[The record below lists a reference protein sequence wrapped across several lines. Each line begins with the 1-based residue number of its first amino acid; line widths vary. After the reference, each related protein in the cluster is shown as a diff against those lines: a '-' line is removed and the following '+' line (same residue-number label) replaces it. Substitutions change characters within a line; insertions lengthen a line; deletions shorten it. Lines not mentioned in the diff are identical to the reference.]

1 MSNSLIISGLL
12 IALVVG
18 GGAVYTFTSSQNRP
32 AKITTETVKSAPVV
46 KPSATGQADCKAV
59 AAVVP
64 LVNLTTGMGMTTAVA
79 ACK

>member
-1 MSNSLIISGLL
+1 MSNSLTISGLL
-12 IALVVG
+12 VALVVG
-18 GGAVYTFTSSQNRP
+18 GGAVYTFTSQNRP
-32 AKITTETVKSAPVV
+32 AKINTETVKSAPVV

-79 ACK
+79 ACE

>member
-1 MSNSLIISGLL
+1 MSNSLIISGFL

-18 GGAVYTFTSSQNRP
+18 RGAVYTFTSSQNRP
-32 AKITTETVKSAPVV
+32 AKINTETVKSAPVV

-79 ACK
+79 ACE